1 MLEHVNE
8 VCCTRTLHINE
19 KWQVQV
25 EDEADKGT
33 RNTPALFSEYCRRE
47 RTLGGLVNECGA
59 RAIEMKE
66 SFVVATLFAGIDRV
80 DPATRDDISTVLAHG
95 LWVPLAWNLGPG
107 Q

>member
-1 MLEHVNE
+1 
-8 VCCTRTLHINE
+8 
-19 KWQVQV
+19 
-25 EDEADKGT
+25 
-33 RNTPALFSEYCRRE
+33 
-47 RTLGGLVNECGA
+47 
-59 RAIEMKE
+59 MKE

>member
-1 MLEHVNE
+1 M
-8 VCCTRTLHINE
+8 RTLE
-19 KWQVQV
+19 GSARKCWSMS
-25 EDEADKGT
+25 T
-33 RNTPALFSEYCRRE
+33 RSVAQGPC
-47 RTLGGLVNECGA
+47 TLTRSGKFKSRMRQTKGLVNEFGA

-66 SFVVATLFAGIDRV
+66 SFEVATLFAGIDRV